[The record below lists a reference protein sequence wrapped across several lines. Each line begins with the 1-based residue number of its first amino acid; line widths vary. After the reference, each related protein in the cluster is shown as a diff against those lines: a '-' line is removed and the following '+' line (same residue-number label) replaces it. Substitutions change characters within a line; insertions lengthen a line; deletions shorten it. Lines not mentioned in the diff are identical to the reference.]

1 MREDN
6 PIVRIHAGN
15 VCAPAKQQYVG
26 TLCFLRFHFQF
37 LSCHN
42 VHMVSLGLE
51 TKTLAVA
58 LKKPVFVATF
68 AA

>member
-51 TKTLAVA
+51 TKTLDGA

-68 AA
+68 VA